1 MSRLFSQL
9 RAQEPLCK
17 ARRSLLSLGLLA
29 PLMLSAPAALG
40 QSWPQRTVKFLLP
53 LGPGSGV
60 DIGARLLADRLSAR
74 WGQPVV
80 VENRPGGDGIVAISA
95 MVAAHDDHVLLAS
108 PTSSFTAHPFV
119 YKNVPYKP
127 DDLQPIARIS
137 NT

>member
-1 MSRLFSQL
+1 LF
-9 RAQEPLCK
+9 
-17 ARRSLLSLGLLA
+17 
-29 PLMLSAPAALG
+29 
-40 QSWPQRTVKFLLP
+40 
-53 LGPGSGV
+53 
-60 DIGARLLADRLSAR
+60 ADRLSKQ
-74 WGQPVV
+74 WGQPVI

-119 YKNVPYKP
+119 YKNFPYKP